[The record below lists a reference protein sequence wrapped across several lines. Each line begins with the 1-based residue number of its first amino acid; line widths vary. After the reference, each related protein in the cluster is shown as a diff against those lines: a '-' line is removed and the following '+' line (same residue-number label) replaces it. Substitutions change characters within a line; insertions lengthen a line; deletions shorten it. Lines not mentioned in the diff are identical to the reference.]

1 MNGRFPEDSDA
12 RKEYP
17 VYSGF
22 LQYFPAAIAAI
33 AHHSYKGNQKH
44 NPVQPLHHDRAKS
57 GDEPDALTRHLMEDD
72 LVGMAWRAMSM
83 LQKHLEAN
91 GAPPAPAARNI
102 PAQII
107 PHEVAKRM
115 QRDGIVPNC
124 DGQDRKSTRLNASH

>member
-22 LQYFPAAIAAI
+22 LEYLPAAIAAI

-44 NPVQPLHHDRAKS
+44 NPGQPLHHDRANS
-57 GDEPDALTRHLMEDD
+57 GDQPDALTRHLMEDE

-91 GAPPAPAARNI
+91 GAPPAPPARNI
-102 PAQII
+102 QAQI
-107 PHEVAKRM
+107 
-115 QRDGIVPNC
+115 
-124 DGQDRKSTRLNASH
+124 DRKTTRLNSSP